1 MKKNITAIVV
11 TWNSRKLIADLA
23 GTIKGIE
30 PLCNIVIS
38 DNASSDD
45 TVKAAAEAIPGAKII
60 RNGRNGGFGYG
71 NNRALQVCDTEYVLF
86 LNSDASITR
95 SSLEKLVC
103 TLENTPDAAGVQ
115 PLVMEA

>member
-60 RNGRNGGFGYG
+60 RNGRNPQVKLKLYAMG
-71 NNRALQVCDTEYVLF
+71 NTSRASL
-86 LNSDASITR
+86 R
-95 SSLEKLVC
+95 S
-103 TLENTPDAAGVQ
+103 
-115 PLVMEA
+115 